1 MIEQTVQGLENQ
13 IAGTLKP
20 VQPRGEFFTGLEK
33 QITEWKQLIVET
45 NKGRWKLLLVSLL
58 SLLSLAILLAL
69 IGKSLFKLLR
79 VRQSNP

>member
-1 MIEQTVQGLENQ
+1 MIEQIIQGLENQ

-45 NKGRWKLLLVSLL
+45 DKSTWKFLLVSLM

-79 VRQSNP
+79 GRQ